1 MSYKLNKT
9 NGELLVDLVDGQID
23 NTSTDITLVGRNYK
37 GFGEF
42 LNENFIKLMENF
54 AKTSAPGAPLVGQLW
69 YDTAEERLKI
79 YTGETFRAASGAVI
93 GQTQPNLVAGDLWI
107 DSLNNKLY
115 FFDGED
121 IVLVGPQYTAAQGKT
136 GFEAFTVIDENGQ
149 DQTVLYM
156 YVNGTLTAIVSRTQF
171 RPKVNITGFPVD
183 PDDNRNPKRQLIKV
197 GLNPVS
203 TDFRFRG
210 TAESTSSLIDNN
222 TLEAFTSDNFMKT
235 DRNTQTSGS
244 LKIKNAAGL
253 SVGVSDTE
261 YVVLK
266 VTEGLVTALETQ
278 RSDRDFAIRTR
289 RGNAFDNA
297 FYVDSSEKRVGI
309 FTDAPSVDFDVEG
322 DARVTGN
329 FEVEGNL
336 QVNGDTTYLN
346 VSSLRVEDKNIE
358 LGLLDD
364 STQGTDAQ
372 VDGAG
377 IIVRSSDGSKDFT
390 WEFETGNWTSNQ
402 SFDLTEGNVYKI
414 NNVTKLSANRLDD
427 SVIYAEGLVRVGTL
441 QTLTVDSVTIN
452 DSTITSTGPLNIG
465 STGDIT
471 INNQNIVGVLPPN
484 VASSDDTVA
493 TKGYVDQQIDSEP
506 VVLTTDC
513 TGFSNPSANFNIDGG
528 PYNDVIG
535 ILNFLYPASE
545 KENGTVARVY
555 ATSYSG
561 TTVTGIDIDNSINKS
576 YVSVYVDPED
586 STTPQLE
593 SVLQDVNFAPIT
605 GDANLVPSRATMEF
619 EVNGNSWQWVRTTPI
634 T

>member
-54 AKTSAPGAPLVGQLW
+54 AKTSAPGSPLVGQLW
-69 YDTAEERLKI
+69 YDTAEERLKV
-79 YTGETFRAASGAVI
+79 YTGETFRSASGAVVS
-93 GQTQPNLVAGDLWI
+93 QNQPNLVTGDLWI

-115 FFDGED
+115 FFDGQD
-121 IVLVGPQYTAAQGKT
+121 IVLVGPQFTAAQGKT
-136 GFEAFTVIDENGQ
+136 GFEAFTIIDENGQ

-156 YVNGTLTAIVSRTQF
+156 YVNGTLTGIISRTQF
-171 RPKVNITGFPVD
+171 RPRVNITGFPVD
-183 PDDNRNPKRQLIKV
+183 PDDNRNPKRQLIKI

-203 TDFRFRG
+203 SDFWFRG
-210 TAESTSSLIDNN
+210 TAESTSSLIDSN
-222 TLEAFTSDNFMKT
+222 TLEQFTSDNFMKT
-235 DRNTQTSGS
+235 DRNTETSGS
-244 LKIKNAAGL
+244 LKVKNAAGL

-278 RSDRDFAIRTR
+278 RSDRDFSIRTR
-289 RGNAFDNA
+289 RGNAFDDA
-297 FYVDSSEKRVGI
+297 FYVDASEKRVGI
-309 FTDAPSVDFDVEG
+309 FTDVPTVDFDVEG
-322 DARVTGN
+322 DARVTGSL
-329 FEVEGNL
+329 EVEGNL

-364 STQGTDAQ
+364 STQGTDSQ

-402 SFDLTEGNVYKI
+402 SFDLTTGNSYKI
-414 NNVTKLSANRLDD
+414 NNVNKLSANRLHDT
-427 SVIYAEGLVRVGTL
+427 VIYAEGLVRVGTL
-441 QTLTVDSVTIN
+441 QTLTVDDITIN
-452 DSTITSTGPLNIG
+452 DSLITSTAPLNIG
-465 STGDIT
+465 SAGDIT
-471 INNQNIVGVLPPN
+471 INDQLIKGVRSPIT
-484 VASSDDTVA
+484 SDPDNAVA
-493 TKGYVDQQIDSEP
+493 TKGYVDTVLESEP
-506 VVLTTDC
+506 VVFTVDC
-513 TGFSNPSANFNIDGG
+513 IGFTSPSANFTIDGG
-528 PYNDVIG
+528 PYNDVLG
-535 ILNFLYPASE
+535 ILNFLYPAAE
-545 KENGTVARVY
+545 KQNGTVARVY
-555 ATSYSG
+555 CISYTG
-561 TTVTGIDIDNSINKS
+561 TTVSGIDVDDSISKS

-619 EVNGNSWQWVRTTPI
+619 EITGNSWQWVRTTPI

>member
-54 AKTSAPGAPLVGQLW
+54 AKTSAPGSPLVGQLW
-69 YDTAEERLKI
+69 YDTAEERLKV
-79 YTGETFRAASGAVI
+79 YTGETFRSASGAVVS
-93 GQTQPNLVAGDLWI
+93 QNQPNLVTGDLWI

-115 FFDGED
+115 FFDGQD
-121 IVLVGPQYTAAQGKT
+121 IVLVGPQFTAAQGKT
-136 GFEAFTVIDENGQ
+136 GFEAFTIIDENGQ

-156 YVNGTLTAIVSRTQF
+156 YVNGTLTGIISRTQF
-171 RPKVNITGFPVD
+171 RPRVNITGFPVD
-183 PDDNRNPKRQLIKV
+183 PDDNRNPKRQLIKI

-203 TDFRFRG
+203 SDFWFRG
-210 TAESTSSLIDNN
+210 TAESTSSLIDSN
-222 TLEAFTSDNFMKT
+222 TLEQFTSDNFMKT
-235 DRNTQTSGS
+235 DRNTETSGS
-244 LKIKNAAGL
+244 LKVKNAAGL

-278 RSDRDFAIRTR
+278 RSDRDFSIRTR
-289 RGNAFDNA
+289 RGNAFDDA
-297 FYVDSSEKRVGI
+297 FYVDASERRVGI
-309 FTDAPSVDFDVEG
+309 FTNVPTVDLDVAG
-322 DARVTGN
+322 DARVTGDL
-329 FEVEGNL
+329 EIEGNL
-336 QVNGDTTYLN
+336 LVTGDTTYLN

-364 STQGTDAQ
+364 STQGNDAQ

-377 IIVRSSDGSKDFT
+377 IIIRSSDGSKDFT

-402 SFDLTEGNVYKI
+402 SFDLTTGNSYKI
-414 NNVTKLSANRLDD
+414 NNVNKLSANRLHDT
-427 SVIYAEGLVRVGTL
+427 VIYAEGLVRVGTL
-441 QTLTVDSVTIN
+441 QTLTVDDITIN
-452 DSTITSTGPLNIG
+452 DSLITSTAPLNIG
-465 STGDIT
+465 SAGDIT
-471 INNQNIVGVLPPN
+471 INDQLIKGVRSPIV
-484 VASSDDTVA
+484 SDPDSTVA
-493 TKGYVDQQIDSEP
+493 TKGYVDTIVEAEP
-506 VVLTTDC
+506 VVFTADC
-513 TGFSNPSANFNIDGG
+513 TGFTSPSANFAIDGG
-528 PYNDVIG
+528 PYNDVLG
-535 ILNFLYPASE
+535 ILNFLYPAAE
-545 KENGTVARVY
+545 KQNGTVARVY
-555 ATSYSG
+555 CTSYTG
-561 TTVTGIDIDNSINKS
+561 TTVSGIDVDNSISKS

-619 EVNGNSWQWVRTTPI
+619 EITGNSWQWVRTTPI

>member
-42 LNENFIKLMENF
+42 LNENFIKIMENF
-54 AKTSAPGAPLVGQLW
+54 AKTSAPGSPLVGQLW
-69 YDTAEERLKI
+69 YDTAEERLKV
-79 YTGETFRAASGAVI
+79 YTGETFRSASGAVVS
-93 GQTQPNLVAGDLWI
+93 QNQPNLVTGDLWI

-136 GFEAFTVIDENGQ
+136 GFEAFTLIDENGQ

-156 YVNGTLTAIVSRTQF
+156 YVNGTLTGIISRTQF
-171 RPKVNITGFPVD
+171 RPRANITGFPVD
-183 PDDNRNPKRQLIKV
+183 PNDNRNPKRQLIKI

-210 TAESTSSLIDNN
+210 TAESTSSLIDDN
-222 TLEAFTSDNFMKT
+222 TLEAFTTDNFMKT

-244 LKIKNAAGL
+244 LKVKNAAGL

-266 VTEGLVTALETQ
+266 VTEGLITALETQ

-297 FYVDSSEKRVGI
+297 FYVDASEKRVGI
-309 FTDAPSVDFDVEG
+309 FTNTPTVDFDVEG
-322 DARVTGN
+322 DSRITGDL
-329 FEVEGNL
+329 EVEGNL
-336 QVNGDTTYLN
+336 LVSGDTTYLN

-364 STQGTDAQ
+364 STQGNDAQ

-377 IIVRSSDGSKDFT
+377 IIIRSSDGSKDFT
-390 WEFETGNWTSNQ
+390 WEYETGNWTSNQ
-402 SFDLTEGNVYKI
+402 SFDLTQGQSYKI
-414 NNVTKLSANRLDD
+414 NNIPKLSTNRLHDT
-427 SVIYAEGLVRVGTL
+427 VLYAEGLVSIGTL
-441 QTLTVDSVTIN
+441 QDLTVDQITIDN
-452 DSTITSTGPLNIG
+452 STITSTGPLNIG

-471 INNQNIVGVLPPN
+471 INNVGITGVTSPT
-484 VASSDDTVA
+484 VSSSDDTVA
-493 TKGYVDQQIDSEP
+493 TKGYVDFVSESTA
-506 VVLTTDC
+506 VATTVDC
-513 TGFSNPSANFNIDGG
+513 TGFTSPSSNFSVDGG

-535 ILNFLYPASE
+535 VLNFLHPATE
-545 KENGTVARVY
+545 KQNGTVARIY
-555 ATSYSG
+555 CISYTG
-561 TTVTGIDIDNSINKS
+561 TTVSGIDVDDSITKS

-619 EVNGNSWQWVRTTPI
+619 EVNGNAWQWVRTTPI
-634 T
+634 A

>member
-42 LNENFIKLMENF
+42 LNENFIKLVENF
-54 AKTSAPGAPLVGQLW
+54 AKTSAPSAPLVGQLW
-69 YDTAEERLKI
+69 YDTAEERLKV
-79 YTGETFRAASGAVI
+79 YTGETFRSASGAVVS
-93 GQTQPNLVAGDLWI
+93 QNQPNLVTGDLWI

-121 IVLVGPQYTAAQGKT
+121 IVLVGPQYNASQGKT
-136 GFEAFTVIDENGQ
+136 GFEAFTLIDENGQ

-156 YVNGTLTAIVSRTQF
+156 YVNGTLTGIVSRTQF
-171 RPKVNITGFPVD
+171 RPRTSITGFPVD
-183 PDDNRNPKRQLIKV
+183 PDDNRTPKRQLIKV

-203 TDFRFRG
+203 TDFWFRG
-210 TAESTSSLIDNN
+210 TAESTSSLVDTN

-244 LKIKNAAGL
+244 LKVKNAAGL

-261 YVVLK
+261 YVALK

-297 FYVDSSEKRVGI
+297 LYIDASEKRIGI
-309 FTDAPSVDFDVEG
+309 FTNVPTVDFDVVG
-322 DARVTGN
+322 DGRFTGN
-329 FEVEGNL
+329 LEVEGNL
-336 QVNGDTTYLN
+336 LVTGDTTYLN

-364 STQGTDAQ
+364 STQGNDAQ

-377 IIVRSSDGSKDFT
+377 IIIRSSDGSKDFT
-390 WEFETGNWTSNQ
+390 WEYETGNWTSNQ
-402 SFDLTEGNVYKI
+402 SFDLTTGNSYKI
-414 NNVTKLSANRLDD
+414 NNVDKLSANRLHDT
-427 SVIYAEGLVRVGTL
+427 VIYAEGLVRLGTL
-441 QTLTVDSVTIN
+441 QTLTVDDITIN
-452 DSTITSTGPLNIG
+452 DSTIVSTSPLNIG

-471 INNQNIVGVLPPN
+471 INNQQIKGVTSPT
-484 VASSDDTVA
+484 VSSSDDTVA
-493 TKGYVDQQIDSEP
+493 TKGYVDGVVESEP
-506 VVLTTDC
+506 VVTTVDC

-528 PYNDVIG
+528 PYNNVIE
-535 ILNFLYPASE
+535 ILNFLYPPAQKQS
-545 KENGTVARVY
+545 GTVARLY
-555 ATSYSG
+555 CTSYTG
-561 TTVTGIDIDNSINKS
+561 TTVSGIDVDNSVNKS
-576 YVSVYVDPED
+576 YVSVYVDPQD

-619 EVNGNSWQWVRTTPI
+619 EVNGNAWQWVRTTPI

>member
-54 AKTSAPGAPLVGQLW
+54 AKTSAPGSPLVGQLW
-69 YDTAEERLKI
+69 YDTAEERLKV
-79 YTGETFRAASGAVI
+79 YTGETFRSASGAVVS
-93 GQTQPNLVAGDLWI
+93 QNQPNLVTGDLWI

-115 FFDGED
+115 FFDGQD
-121 IVLVGPQYTAAQGKT
+121 IVLVGPQFTAAQGKT
-136 GFEAFTVIDENGQ
+136 GFEAFTIIDENGQ

-156 YVNGTLTAIVSRTQF
+156 YVNGTLTGIISRTQF
-171 RPKVNITGFPVD
+171 RPRVNITGFPVD
-183 PDDNRNPKRQLIKV
+183 PDDNRNPKRQLIKI

-203 TDFRFRG
+203 SDFWFRG
-210 TAESTSSLIDNN
+210 TAESTSSLIDSN
-222 TLEAFTSDNFMKT
+222 TLEQFTSDNFMKT
-235 DRNTQTSGS
+235 DRNTETSGS
-244 LKIKNAAGL
+244 LKVKNAAGL

-278 RSDRDFAIRTR
+278 RSDRDFSIRTR
-289 RGNAFDNA
+289 RGNAFDDA
-297 FYVDSSEKRVGI
+297 FYVDASEKRVGI
-309 FTDAPSVDFDVEG
+309 FTDVPTVDFDVEG
-322 DARVTGN
+322 DARVTGSL
-329 FEVEGNL
+329 EVEGNL

-364 STQGTDAQ
+364 STQGTDSQ

-402 SFDLTEGNVYKI
+402 SFDLTTGNSYKI
-414 NNVTKLSANRLDD
+414 NNVNKLSANRLHDT
-427 SVIYAEGLVRVGTL
+427 VIYAEGLVRVGTL
-441 QTLTVDSVTIN
+441 QTLTVDDITIN
-452 DSTITSTGPLNIG
+452 DSLITSTAPLNIG
-465 STGDIT
+465 SAGDIT
-471 INNQNIVGVLPPN
+471 INDQLIKGVRSPIT
-484 VASSDDTVA
+484 SDPDNAVA
-493 TKGYVDQQIDSEP
+493 TKGYVDTVLESEP
-506 VVLTTDC
+506 VVFTADC
-513 TGFSNPSANFNIDGG
+513 TGFTSPSANFAIDGG
-528 PYNDVIG
+528 PYNDVLG
-535 ILNFLYPASE
+535 ILNFLYPAAE
-545 KENGTVARVY
+545 KQNGTVARVY
-555 ATSYSG
+555 CISYTG
-561 TTVTGIDIDNSINKS
+561 TTVSGIDVDDSISKS

-619 EVNGNSWQWVRTTPI
+619 EITGNSWQWVRTTPI